1 MMNIFIGRLADFGKH
16 VGVRIYD
23 LFFLRN
29 GKDKRE
35 TRLTYMLVS
44 IQKTF
49 WKVSENTTDNIMD
62 SQFYLRS
69 FYSIEKPINL
79 NKIRK
84 NPTSV
89 CNEHFSIS
97 SHYDEIFS

>member
-1 MMNIFIGRLADFGKH
+1 MYMDRLSDFGKQ

-35 TRLTYMLVS
+35 TRLTGMLVS

-49 WKVSENTTDNIMD
+49 WKVS
-62 SQFYLRS
+62 
-69 FYSIEKPINL
+69 
-79 NKIRK
+79 
-84 NPTSV
+84 
-89 CNEHFSIS
+89 
-97 SHYDEIFS
+97 

>member
-1 MMNIFIGRLADFGKH
+1 MPSFFPIEFPIDDEYNNRLADFGKH

-35 TRLTYMLVS
+35 VRLTLMLVS

-49 WKVSENTTDNIMD
+49 WKVS
-62 SQFYLRS
+62 
-69 FYSIEKPINL
+69 
-79 NKIRK
+79 
-84 NPTSV
+84 
-89 CNEHFSIS
+89 
-97 SHYDEIFS
+97 